1 MKVISRTRR
10 FEKDVKKMIK
20 RGVSFDVF
28 KGIIEKLASDQ
39 TLDPK
44 YRDHKLKGDYSGVRE
59 CHIEPDWLL
68 LYINHPDELILVRTG
83 THSDLF

>member
-1 MKVISRTRR
+1 
-10 FEKDVKKMIK
+10 
-20 RGVSFDVF
+20 VSFDVF